1 MNSHPDRHVLV
12 DFPEQFESKRMIIRA
27 PLWGD
32 GAANNEAIRES
43 IEELRPWMPW
53 ASKIPS
59 VEESEINIRMSRLEF
74 LERKDLRLLLTLKD
88 GGAIVGSSGL
98 HRINWHARKFEIGY
112 WIRSSY
118 AKQGFMTEAVDAI
131 TDFAIRQLEANRIEI
146 RCDERNERSAH
157 VAQRCGYT
165 LEGILRSEVC
175 GVDGQL
181 TNTMVFAKV
190 RGIEF

>member
-1 MNSHPDRHVLV
+1 MDLHPDRHVLL
-12 DFPEQFESKRMIIRA
+12 DFPEQLESERLIIRA

-32 GAANNEAIRES
+32 GQANNEAIRES

-53 ASKIPS
+53 ASKVPS
-59 VEESEINIRMSRLEF
+59 VEESEINLRMSRLEF

-88 GGAIVGSSGL
+88 DGTIIGSSGL
-98 HRINWHARKFEIGY
+98 HRIDWKARKFEIGY
-112 WIRSSY
+112 WIRTSY
-118 AKQGFMTEAVDAI
+118 AKQGFMTEAVNAIVNFAI
-131 TDFAIRQLEANRIEI
+131 TELEANRIEI

-157 VAQRCGYT
+157 VAQRCGFT
-165 LEGILRSEVC
+165 LEGTLRNEVC

-181 TNTMVFAKV
+181 TNTMVFAKI

>member
-1 MNSHPDRHVLV
+1 MSDHPEGQVLL
-12 DFPEQFESKRMIIRA
+12 DFPEQFESERLIIRA

-32 GAANNEAIRES
+32 GASNNEAIKES

-88 GGAIVGSSGL
+88 GGTIIGSSGL
-98 HRINWHARKFEIGY
+98 HRIGWKARKFEIGY
-112 WIRSSY
+112 WIRTSY
-118 AKQGFMTEAVDAI
+118 AKQGFMTEAVNAI
-131 TDFAIRQLEANRIEI
+131 ADFAITQLKANRIEI
-146 RCDERNERSAH
+146 RCDERNKRSAH
-157 VAQRCGYT
+157 VAQRCGFT

-181 TNTMVFAKV
+181 TNTMVFSKI